1 VNVKGKDATLAPTL
15 AQETMEKLFGCSGQS
30 HGDEAVPAAMQQRLN
45 AEAERHAKATVS
57 RSLEQNSVHFNQA
70 REKLEKWADDMV
82 LSAEKALAD
91 TKEQIKALRR
101 QARQAV
107 TLEEQH
113 EIQQQL
119 QKLEKQQRRQ
129 RQDIFRA
136 EDEIMEKRD
145 RLVESLEKR
154 LAQRTETECLFTI
167 RWAVA

>member
-1 VNVKGKDATLAPTL
+1 MRRSRRHAATPWSR
-15 AQETMEKLFGCSGQS
+15 G
-30 HGDEAVPAAMQQRLN
+30 
-45 AEAERHAKATVS
+45 ERHAKATVS

-101 QARQAV
+101 RARQAV

-119 QKLEKQQRRQ
+119 QKLEKQQRCQ
-129 RQDIFRA
+129 RQEIFKV

-145 RLVESLEKR
+145 RLIESLERR
-154 LAQRTETECLFTI
+154 LAQRTETERLFTI
-167 RWAVA
+167 RWAVG